1 MPHTM
6 SSRGREVESVIV
18 LASAQGDTKGLICKV
33 ALLRGELV
41 EARRA

>member
-1 MPHTM
+1 VPHTR
-6 SSRGREVESVIV
+6 SSRAREVESVVV
-18 LASAQGDTKGLICKV
+18 LASAQGDTKGLVCKV